1 MLLDNN
7 ELLKRKLLILEDDLK
22 RFEIRN
28 NNLEAK
34 IGIDK

>member
-7 ELLKRKLLILEDDLK
+7 ELLKSKLLILEDDLK